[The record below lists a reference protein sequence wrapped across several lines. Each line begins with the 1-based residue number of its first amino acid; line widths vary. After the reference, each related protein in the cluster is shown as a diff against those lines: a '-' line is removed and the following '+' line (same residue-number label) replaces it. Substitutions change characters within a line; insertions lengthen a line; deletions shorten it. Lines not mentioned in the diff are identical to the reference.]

1 MKTLIRTEF
10 KRNFKS
16 WLLWTSIVGGLA
28 GLMLFLFP
36 AFEDAFSKIEDLLS
50 VYPPEFLEAF
60 GIGEDGL
67 DMSDIYGWFGVEGY
81 LFVTLIGGSYAAII
95 GSSMLSKEE
104 DDHTIEFLLAQP
116 ISRARVLFGK
126 VIVILLYL
134 LMMNAVISIILLFA
148 FSVFGELDP
157 VVWLLYSFAPIL
169 LQMIFA
175 SVALLISIFVTKS
188 RKVMSI
194 ALGLSL
200 GMYVIDLISKLTE
213 EAAFLKYI
221 TPYEYINATTIVNEQ
236 RIEPLYLL
244 LSFLIIA
251 ISLIL
256 TWRLYLKKD
265 MAT

>member
-1 MKTLIRTEF
+1 MKTLISTEF

-67 DMSDIYGWFGVEGY
+67 DMSDIYGWYGVEGY

-95 GSSMLSKEE
+95 GSSILSKEE
-104 DDHTIEFLLAQP
+104 DDHTVEFLLAQP
-116 ISRARVLFGK
+116 ISRTRVLFGK
-126 VIVILLYL
+126 VVVIALYL
-134 LMMNAVISIILLFA
+134 LMMNIVLSIVLLVA
-148 FSVFGELDP
+148 FSVFGELRP
-157 VVWLLYSFAPIL
+157 LVWLLYSFAPML
-169 LQMIFA
+169 LQMVFA
-175 SVALLISIFVTKS
+175 SIALLISIFVTKS

-200 GMYVIDLISKLTE
+200 GMYVVDLISKLTE
-213 EAAFLKYI
+213 EAEFLKYV

-236 RIEPLYLL
+236 KIDGLYLL
-244 LSFLIIA
+244 LSFAIITL
-251 ISLIL
+251 SLLL